1 MNNSITSNPGAA
13 GSAGGA
19 DTAAPPSAS
28 SEARDAKK
36 GSLAAF
42 KGLAPFLLP
51 YRRQFAMAGV
61 ALVVAAG
68 ATLAIPAAFKQMID
82 LGFGTAAG
90 VHSADNVNMVFLALF
105 AVATVLALAT
115 AARFY
120 TVSWL
125 GERVTADIRG
135 AVYRHVVTQSP
146 EFFETTQTGEVLSR
160 ITTDTTLIQAV
171 VGTSISMALRN
182 VLLFIGGLVMLFVTS
197 PKLTAIIIGLLVLTV
212 LPIVMFGRRVRKLSR
227 DSQDRIADASAMA
240 GEILNAMPTVQAFT
254 HEKIETSRFSASVE
268 NAFTTAMK
276 RIRARAFLTMLAIVL
291 VFGTI
296 VFVLWLGAHA
306 VLQGTMTGG
315 DLGQFILYASIVAGA
330 IGALS
335 EVMGEAQR
343 AAGATERLL
352 ELMSVKS
359 EIQSAAHPLAL
370 PPRAANGASLALS
383 DVTFSY
389 PSRPDTA
396 ALSHLTLDIKPGE
409 TVAVVGPSG
418 AGKTTLFQLFLRFYD
433 PQQGVIK
440 LDGVD
445 IKQLDLHTLRGAIGI
460 VPQDTVIFS
469 ADAMENIRYGRAGAT
484 DEEVI
489 QAARLAAAHEFIER
503 LPNGYQ
509 SFLGE
514 RGVRLSGG
522 QRQRI
527 AIARALLKNP
537 PLLLLDE
544 ATSALDAE
552 SERLVQGALEAAM
565 AGRTTVIIAHRLA
578 TVQRADRIIVMEDGQ
593 IVETGTHASLVAL
606 GGIYANLAALQ
617 FHNVH
622 VTH

>member
-1 MNNSITSNPGAA
+1 MTKSSTSNKQSESDA
-13 GSAGGA
+13 G
-19 DTAAPPSAS
+19 
-28 SEARDAKK
+28 RK

-42 KGLAPFLLP
+42 SGLFPFLRP
-51 YRRQFAMAGV
+51 YRRQFIFAAI

-82 LGFGTAAG
+82 LGFGAAG
-90 VHSADNVNMVFLALF
+90 GAHSIRNVDATFLALF
-105 AVATVLALAT
+105 GVATVLALAT

-135 AVYRHVVTQSP
+135 AVYSHVVTQSP

-182 VLLFIGGLVMLFVTS
+182 TLLFLGGLVMLFVTS
-197 PKLTAIIIGLLVLTV
+197 VKLSSIILGLLVLV
-212 LPIVMFGRRVRKLSR
+212 VVPIVLFGRRVRKLSR

-254 HEKIETSRFSASVE
+254 HEQIEAARFGASVE
-268 NAFTTAMK
+268 GAFTTAMR
-276 RIRARAFLTMLAIVL
+276 RIRARSLLTMIAIVL

-306 VLQGTMTGG
+306 VLAGTMTGG
-315 DLGQFILYASIVAGA
+315 DLGQFILYASIVAGS

-352 ELMSVKS
+352 ELL
-359 EIQSAAHPLAL
+359 SARSDIANPAKPLAL
-370 PPRAANGASLALS
+370 PARAANGAALALS
-383 DVTFSY
+383 GVTFNY
-389 PSRPDTA
+389 PSRPETA
-396 ALSHLTLDIKPGE
+396 ALSHLSLSIRPGE

-433 PQQGVIK
+433 PQSGAIT

-445 IKQLDLHTLRGAIGI
+445 IRDLDLHTLRGAIGI

-469 ADAMENIRYGRAGAT
+469 ADAMENIRYGRAGASN
-484 DEEVI
+484 EEVI
-489 QAARLAAAHEFIER
+489 QAAKMAAAHEFIER
-503 LPNGYQ
+503 LPQGYK

-552 SERLVQGALEAAM
+552 SERLVQSALEAAM
-565 AGRTTVIIAHRLA
+565 VGRTTVIIAHRLA
-578 TVQRADRIIVMEDGQ
+578 TVQRADRIIVMEDGR

-617 FHNVH
+617 FHSVH
-622 VTH
+622 MAH

>member
-1 MNNSITSNPGAA
+1 MTQRNRSTDPKPDANLERKGALSALA
-13 GSAGGA
+13 G
-19 DTAAPPSAS
+19 
-28 SEARDAKK
+28 
-36 GSLAAF
+36 L
-42 KGLAPFLLP
+42 LPFLRP
-51 YRRQFAMAGV
+51 YRRQFALAGI
-61 ALVVAAG
+61 ALVVAAC
-68 ATLAIPAAFKQMID
+68 ATLAIPYAFKQMID
-82 LGFGTAAG
+82 LGFGAAAG
-90 VHSADNVNMVFLALF
+90 ERSIRHVDATFLALF
-105 AVATVLALAT
+105 GVATVLALAT

-120 TVSWL
+120 LVSWL
-125 GERVTADIRG
+125 GERVTADIRA
-135 AVYRHVVTQSP
+135 AVYRHVVNQSP

-160 ITTDTTLIQAV
+160 ITTDTTLIQSV
-171 VGTSISMALRN
+171 VGTSISLALRN
-182 VLLFIGGLVMLFVTS
+182 TLLFAGGLAMLFVTS
-197 PKLTAIIIGLLVLTV
+197 AKLSSIILALLVLV
-212 LPIVMFGRRVRKLSR
+212 IVPIVLFGRRVRTLSR

-254 HEKIETSRFSASVE
+254 HEHIESARFGDSVE
-268 NAFTTAMK
+268 SAFQTAMR

-306 VLQGTMTGG
+306 VLAGDMTGG
-315 DLGQFILYASIVAGA
+315 DLGQFILYASIVAGS

-335 EVMGEAQR
+335 EVLGEAQR

-352 ELMSVKS
+352 ELLAVRSP
-359 EIQSAAHPLAL
+359 IQDPATPVAL
-370 PPRAANGASLALS
+370 PARTAAGAALTLK

-389 PSRPDTA
+389 PSRPDSA
-396 ALSHLTLDIKPGE
+396 ALGHLSLDIRPGE

-433 PQQGVIK
+433 PQAGSIA

-445 IKQLDLHTLRGAIGI
+445 IRDLALHDLRAAVGI

-469 ADAMENIRYGRAGAT
+469 ANAMDNIRYGRSDAT
-484 DEEVI
+484 DAEVI
-489 QAARLAAAHEFIER
+489 AAARLAAAHEFIER
-503 LPNGYQ
+503 LPEGYQ

-552 SERLVQGALEAAM
+552 SERLVQTALEAAM
-565 AGRTTVIIAHRLA
+565 VGRTTVIIAHRLA
-578 TVQRADRIIVMEDGQ
+578 TVQRADRIVVMDDGR
-593 IVETGTHASLVAL
+593 IVETGTHASLVAMK
-606 GGIYANLAALQ
+606 GIYANLAALQ
-617 FHNVH
+617 FHHMSVSAQTNF
-622 VTH
+622 